1 MAVPKPQE
9 LLVPALGALSRLGG
23 SGTFA
28 EIFSAVSEMMG
39 LTESDLQ
46 QTFPRTGNK
55 MAKDR
60 VGSALTALKMGG
72 FTDYTQGSWIWSLTE
87 AGRAAWAEAEESPKA
102 AREVAVR
109 LTAEANRFVRERQR
123 RRKAQKTGKV
133 RRRPAEASA
142 PAAAGSY
149 AQGYSAGAEAG
160 RSEAKL
166 LVRHWLDAFSKGGG
180 GAALDELRRWAGE

>member
-1 MAVPKPQE
+1 MAVPHRKD

-28 EIFSAVSEMMG
+28 EIFPAVAEMME

-46 QTFPRTGNK
+46 QTFPRSGVKISNK
-55 MAKDR
+55 RLGD
-60 VGSALTALKMGG
+60 ALTALKMAG

-87 AGRAAWAEAEESPKA
+87 AGRVAWAEAEEGPEA
-102 AREVAVR
+102 AQEVAGR
-109 LTAEANRFVRERQR
+109 LTAETRRVARERY
-123 RRKAQKTGKV
+123 AQKPSKV
-133 RRRPAEASA
+133 RRSPAEADA
-142 PAAAGSY
+142 PASAGSY
-149 AQGYSAGAEAG
+149 EQGYSAGAEAG

-180 GAALDELRRWAGE
+180 GAALDELRRWADE